1 MKKTLIIT
9 GIIGVVVCVL
19 VALFYLFV
27 ISGAFLMF
35 TYFAPNPPKPEI
47 TYGEF
52 PFTLTY
58 ELDGEI
64 KTMEDTLICEYDGV
78 EWTNSGSKERK
89 WKYRFKSGREEIIL
103 IDFSDK
109 DEIHELG
116 YKMLNL
122 YFFCGSPEYYMGE
135 TENFR
140 RHPEDMKMIHY
151 HYQTKEGKIGGSA
164 YSLDE
169 AFEKYKVKIID
180 WKITEPIENKF

>member
-9 GIIGVVVCVL
+9 GIIGVIVCVL
-19 VALFYLFV
+19 IALFYLFV

-35 TYFAPNPPKPEI
+35 TYFAPNPPKPKI

-52 PFTLTY
+52 PFALTY

-64 KTMEDTLICEYDGV
+64 KTIEDTLICEYDGV
-78 EWTNSGSKERK
+78 EWTNSGSKERR
-89 WKYRFKSGREEIIL
+89 WKYRFESGREEIIL

-135 TENFR
+135 IENFR
-140 RHPEDMKMIHY
+140 RHPEDMKNIHF

-164 YSLDE
+164 YTFDE
-169 AFEKYKVKIID
+169 AFEKYKVKIIA
-180 WKITEPIENKF
+180 WKIAQPIENKF